1 MSQFDKKGDADLSN
15 VSEPAAIASLL
26 KQYLRDLP
34 DTLIPANMTQSFV
47 ATQEGMSSV
56 TWCCDRFLF
65 ITVSKT
71 ELVMQF
77 FINMFPY

>member
-56 TWCCDRFLF
+56 T
-65 ITVSKT
+65 
-71 ELVMQF
+71 
-77 FINMFPY
+77 